1 LSQRSNRDVFR
12 EEMEGNETINVSPL
26 IDVVF
31 ILLIFFIVTTVFVR
45 DTGVEVDRPQA
56 ATSQDLSAESI
67 LFAIDADG
75 RIYYGG
81 SGIEL
86 RMVRGLVQR
95 LQRETKQPVII
106 QADRATRTDH
116 LVRLMDEA
124 KLGGASSVHIATVRE

>member
-1 LSQRSNRDVFR
+1 MSKRSNRDVFR
-12 EEMEGNETINVSPL
+12 EEMEANETINVSPL

-45 DTGVEVDRPQA
+45 DTGIEVERPQA

-75 RIYYGG
+75 RIHYGG
-81 SGIEL
+81 SSIEL

-95 LQRETKQPVII
+95 LQRESAQPVIL
-106 QADRATRTDH
+106 QADRATRTED
-116 LVRLMDEA
+116 LVRLMDEV
-124 KLGGASSVHIATVRE
+124 KQGGAASVHIATLRE